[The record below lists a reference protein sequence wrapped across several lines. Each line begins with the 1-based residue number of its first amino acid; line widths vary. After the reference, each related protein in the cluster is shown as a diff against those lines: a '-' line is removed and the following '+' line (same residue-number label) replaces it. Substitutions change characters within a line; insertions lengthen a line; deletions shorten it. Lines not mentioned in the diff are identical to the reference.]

1 MNLLNNW
8 CVTGRDLNDFKKEVD
23 NLVNSTKSITSNN
36 EAITLLS
43 RCRCKEAPAGSN
55 LYYVLNRIYLDKY
68 LNGDGLKLGAIA
80 NSVFSDELFE
90 EMDTTTGLCAIIEN
104 EKFLIGNN
112 ALATLTMRAGVGG
125 EVTVARNNVIRDT
138 HFADALTS
146 ITDATKFIYREDE
159 AGNKKI
165 FACMSKGYNE
175 IPMSILYHAIDK
187 VADEDI
193 MGKMEVNHW
202 EISHNF
208 TDIYVEFPEAAQD
221 FMDTY
226 GLTEKI
232 IPGLFLC
239 TSDTGASSVIVRGT
253 YRYKNRCV
261 ITDEVARKHS
271 GTITAEE
278 LLDMINN
285 QVFTKFRLLPEKLAD
300 LIGQTVVDY
309 SKIDLSSIGGQET
322 NRASVATLIKTLV
335 NSDLK
340 ELKGQKRRAELIE
353 CMVSEINPTIPYTM
367 YDIAMMFMWL
377 PDRLN
382 GLDKATMAN
391 VAKACAKVP
400 FEIEKRAK
408 KLSSKPEEDEILYLI

>member
-36 EAITLLS
+36 ETITLLS
-43 RCRCKEAPAGSN
+43 RCRCKEAPEGSN
-55 LYYVLNRIYLDKY
+55 LYYVLSRIYLDKY

-80 NSVFSDELFE
+80 NNVFSDELFE
-90 EMDTTTGLCAIIEN
+90 EMDATTGLCAIIEN
-104 EKFLIGNN
+104 EKFLIGSN

-146 ITDATKFIYREDE
+146 IADATKFIYREDE
-159 AGNKKI
+159 DGNKKI

-226 GLTEKI
+226 KLSEKI

-309 SKIDLSSIGGQET
+309 SKVDLSSTAGQEA
-322 NRASVATLIKTLV
+322 NRTSVAALIKTLV

-400 FEIEKRAK
+400 FEIENRAK
-408 KLSSKPEEDEILYLI
+408 KLSSKPEEDEILYLV